1 MDDVELDNERHKRE
15 EQERRAK
22 RKVRRRGGEPKVSL
36 FFAKREQHTHLVYIY
51 FKIFKI
57 RLLVNLSIISTS
69 ISSHY
74 YYYYALYI

>member
-22 RKVRRRGGEPKVSL
+22 RKVRRRGGEPESL
-36 FFAKREQHTHLVYIY
+36 IVFCKKRATHILCIY

-57 RLLVNLSIISTS
+57 RLLVNLSIN
-69 ISSHY
+69 
-74 YYYYALYI
+74 LLPV